1 MSISNFTNFISSSS
15 SEVLITLV
23 ALGGM
28 AVVWQCL
35 RIVQRLLEKDSR

>member
-1 MSISNFTNFISSSS
+1 MIISNVTDFIASSS

-23 ALGGM
+23 ALAGM
-28 AVVWQCL
+28 SVVWQCL